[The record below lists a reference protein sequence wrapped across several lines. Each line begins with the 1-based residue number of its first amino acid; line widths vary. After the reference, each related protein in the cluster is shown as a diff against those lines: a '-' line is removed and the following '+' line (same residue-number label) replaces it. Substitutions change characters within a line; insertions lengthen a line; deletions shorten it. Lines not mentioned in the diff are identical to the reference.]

1 MKTKEQAVRI
11 LNEKITEVK
20 NSTSY
25 FKANIPPE
33 RTEAQIQ
40 EYRITIARLVGR
52 ETALTEALALVL
64 DIEMTD

>member
-1 MKTKEQAVRI
+1 MMTKEQALRI

-25 FKANIPPE
+25 LKANIPPE

-40 EYRITIARLVGR
+40 EYRIT
-52 ETALTEALALVL
+52 LATW
-64 DIEMTD
+64 IPANT

>member
-25 FKANIPPE
+25 LKANIPLE
-33 RTEAQIQ
+33 RTEAQIH
-40 EYRITIARLVGR
+40 EYRITLARLVGR
-52 ETALTEALALVL
+52 ETALTEALAIVM
-64 DIEMTD
+64 DKKT